1 MIMRLVEWNEDSD
14 RLAVLFSDGSM
25 QEFKL
30 EGDSFMDKAMTDF
43 LTRFRT
49 PQELTATGD
58 AKWSDNPAA
67 DDMSAWGK
75 DEVKTAAYVVQN
87 NIYHNQNDFMMIVND
102 PTPIVYWMQHTTI
115 SIADLSDSIQDGE
128 IDKSDYRSL
137 IDYCKDLE
145 EEAKAMGETST
156 VTLAAIRTKIARHQ
170 LPGAVKIGPQ
180 WFVPKGTPWPS
191 DRRFKK

>member
-1 MIMRLVEWNEDSD
+1 MIMRLVEWNEDSN

-102 PTPIVYWMQHTTI
+102 PTPIVY
-115 SIADLSDSIQDGE
+115 
-128 IDKSDYRSL
+128 
-137 IDYCKDLE
+137 
-145 EEAKAMGETST
+145 
-156 VTLAAIRTKIARHQ
+156 
-170 LPGAVKIGPQ
+170 
-180 WFVPKGTPWPS
+180 
-191 DRRFKK
+191 